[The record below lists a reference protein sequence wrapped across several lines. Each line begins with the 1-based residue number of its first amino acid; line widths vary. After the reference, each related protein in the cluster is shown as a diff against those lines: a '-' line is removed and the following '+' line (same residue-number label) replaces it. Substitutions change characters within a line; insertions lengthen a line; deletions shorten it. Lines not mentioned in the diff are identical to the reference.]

1 MQVGLIDV
9 YYDWFT
15 TSARAILS
23 FLIDTAFGT
32 AVYVGQSLT
41 RTFYEP

>member
-9 YYDWFT
+9 YFDWFAT
-15 TSARAILS
+15 PARAILA

-32 AVYVGQSLT
+32 AVYVGQSLAG
-41 RTFYEP
+41 TFYDP